1 MAIARIKMVTLVW
14 LCRFSILYFLGNAS
28 SLAKPHPVYVILA
41 ISVAQIDFIAYSNKP
56 KILGFKF
63 SRPST

>member
-1 MAIARIKMVTLVW
+1 MVTLVW
-14 LCRFSILYFLGNAS
+14 LCRFSILYFLGYAS
-28 SLAKPHPVYVILA
+28 FLAKPHPVYVILA
-41 ISVAQIDFIAYSNKP
+41 ISVAQIDFIVSKAYSNRP